1 MKFPS
6 ELDFLEFFG
15 MEPVEVDPSMAYCRY
30 VKTSNDGRS
39 ELEFSFSAVSES
51 FQVVLR
57 CAGQEMVCIT
67 SESVSLM
74 EIRTHR
80 RGKGVHVVFDAHGGK
95 SEAEVTFEPNLHCS
109 WWYLRD

>member
-15 MEPVEVDPSMAYCRY
+15 MEAVEVDPSMAYCRY
-30 VKTSNDGRS
+30 VKTSSDGNS
-39 ELEFSFSAVSES
+39 ELEFSFSAISES

-57 CAGQEMVCIT
+57 CAGHEMASIT
-67 SESVSLM
+67 SENVSLI

-80 RGKGVHVVFDAHGGK
+80 RGTGIHVVFDAYGGK
-95 SEAEVTFEPNLHCS
+95 SEAEVTFEPHLHCS